1 MSQAAEPSRN
11 LFEALLRPAVLTVGA
26 DVKEAPPDPEAQEV
40 LTDMS
45 LRVELADATHEQ
57 ELCELLA
64 EKHYLGADRPVGDH
78 LRQVVTRAG
87 RLVAILTWG
96 PACYALKDRDLWIG
110 WCATQRVE
118 RLSLLVQ
125 NRRFLL
131 LTERGESPNLA
142 SQVLAAAVRALPGHW
157 LERFGYRPL
166 LAETFTDP
174 ESYQGT
180 CYKAS
185 AWEPVGTSQGY
196 ERHRADFYREHGK
209 PKRLWLR
216 PLHPSAKKLL
226 RAENP
231 ALPEDCRAGLRRA
244 PTGTLPLKAAQLPS
258 LLEALREVPDPRS
271 KNTRFKI
278 GPVLAIVALALLAG
292 RRDIASIARMANL
305 LDQDQ
310 RFVLCLPREAGK
322 KIRSVPGYS
331 VFYEVLTR
339 LDPEAFA
346 HALNRWLC
354 AQAGALPAA
363 LALDAKFIRDAV
375 GVLSLV
381 EADTGAPVALAVVD
395 QKEATPRSEQ
405 ARAPGLLASVPLDE
419 RIVTGDA
426 LHATREQA
434 RVIVEK
440 GGEYL
445 LQIKGNQPQLS
456 ALVERARSAPPFFLS

>member
-1 MSQAAEPSRN
+1 MNCEEQDEETQEQLSAGRWDRRLIVRAASAGEHEW
-11 LFEALLRPAVLTVGA
+11 FDGQLR
-26 DVKEAPPDPEAQEV
+26 E
-40 LTDMS
+40 
-45 LRVELADATHEQ
+45 H
-57 ELCELLA
+57 
-64 EKHYLGADRPVGDH
+64 HYLGGGQAVGDY
-78 LRQVVTRAG
+78 LRQVVERGG
-87 RLVAILTWG
+87 RPVALLAWG

-110 WCATQRVE
+110 WSATTRVE
-118 RLSLLVQ
+118 RLSLIVQ

-131 LTERGESPNLA
+131 LGAKGGEPNLA
-142 SQVLAAAVRALPGHW
+142 SQVLGATVRALPEQW

-174 ESYQGT
+174 EAYQGT

-216 PLHPSAKKLL
+216 PLHPSAKTLL
-226 RAENP
+226 RAADP
-231 ALPEDCRAGLRRA
+231 ALPEDCRPGLRRA
-244 PTGTLPLKAAQLPS
+244 PTGTLPLKNVQLPS
-258 LLEALREVPDPRS
+258 LLEALQGVPDPRA

-278 GPVLAIVALALLAG
+278 GPVLCVVALALLAG
-292 RRDIASIARMANL
+292 RRDIASIARMAHL

-310 RFVLCLPREAGK
+310 RFALRLPRDSGK
-322 KIRSVPGYS
+322 KVRLAPGYS
-331 VFYEVLTR
+331 VFYDVLTR

-346 HALNRWLC
+346 QVLNRWLC
-354 AQAGALPAA
+354 AHAGTLPGA

-381 EADTGAPVALAVVD
+381 EADTGAPVALAIVD
-395 QKEATPRSEQ
+395 QKESTPRSEQ
-405 ARAPGLLASVPLDE
+405 ARAAGLLAAVPLDE

-434 RVIVEK
+434 RTIMEK
-440 GGEYL
+440 GGDYL
-445 LQIKGNQPQLS
+445 LQIKGNQPHLA
-456 ALVERARSAPPFFLS
+456 ALAERARTVPPPFLP

>member
-1 MSQAAEPSRN
+1 MSTLRAPLPTFPTRAETGVETESE
-11 LFEALLRPAVLTVGA
+11 EAETSPPADGVI
-26 DVKEAPPDPEAQEV
+26 DVRLAGPGEEA
-40 LTDMS
+40 
-45 LRVELADATHEQ
+45 ELAG
-57 ELCELLA
+57 LLD
-64 EKHYLGADRPVGDH
+64 EGHYLGADRPVGDH

-87 RLVAILTWG
+87 RRVAILAWG

-110 WCATQRVE
+110 WDATRRVE

-131 LTERGESPNLA
+131 LVERGEAPNLA
-142 SQVLAAAVRALPGHW
+142 SQALAAAVRALPGHW
-157 LERFGYRPL
+157 QERFGYRPL

-174 ESYQGT
+174 EAYQGT

-196 ERHRADFYREHGK
+196 ERHRADFYREHGQ

-226 RAENP
+226 RAEDP
-231 ALPEDCRAGLRRA
+231 ALPEVCRPGLRRA
-244 PTGTLPLKAAQLPS
+244 PTGTLPLKNAQLPS
-258 LLEALREVPDPRS
+258 LLEALREVPDPRA
-271 KNTRFKI
+271 KNARFKI

-292 RRDIASIARMANL
+292 RRDIASIWRMAHL

-310 RFVLCLPREAGK
+310 RFALCLPRDAGK
-322 KIRSVPGYS
+322 KVRLAPGYS

-346 HALNRWLC
+346 RTLNRWLC
-354 AQAGALPAA
+354 AHAGALPGA

-381 EADTGAPVALAVVD
+381 EADTGVPVALAIVD
-395 QKEATPRSEQ
+395 QKENTPRSEQ
-405 ARAPGLLASVPLDE
+405 ARAAEVLAATPLDE

-426 LHATREQA
+426 LHATRAQA
-434 RVIVEK
+434 RTIMDK
-440 GGEYL
+440 AGDYL
-445 LQIKGNQPQLS
+445 LQIKANQPQLA
-456 ALVERARSAPPFFLS
+456 ALVERARSVPPPFLN

>member
-1 MSQAAEPSRN
+1 MSTLHAPFPV
-11 LFEALLRPAVLTVGA
+11 LPIRPESGVQTECE
-26 DVKEAPPDPEAQEV
+26 EAPADPVPEGLIEV
-40 LTDMS
+40 RLAAPAEEE
-45 LRVELADATHEQ
+45 ELAG
-57 ELCELLA
+57 LLA
-64 EKHYLGADRPVGDH
+64 EGHYLGADRPVGEH

-87 RLVAILTWG
+87 RRVAILAWG

-110 WCATQRVE
+110 WDATRRVE

-131 LTERGESPNLA
+131 LVGRGEAPNLA
-142 SQVLAAAVRALPGHW
+142 SQALAAAVRALPGHW
-157 LERFGYRPL
+157 QERFGYRPL

-174 ESYQGT
+174 EAYQGT

-185 AWEPVGTSQGY
+185 AWEPVGASRGY
-196 ERHRADFYREHGK
+196 ERHRADFYRAHGQ

-226 RAENP
+226 CAEAP
-231 ALPEDCRAGLRRA
+231 ALPEACRPGLRHA
-244 PTGTLPLKAAQLPS
+244 PTGTLPLKAGQLPS
-258 LLEALREVPDPRS
+258 LLEALREVPDPRA

-292 RRDIASIARMANL
+292 RRDIASIARMAHL

-310 RFVLCLPREAGK
+310 RFALRLPREAGK
-322 KIRSVPGYS
+322 KIRSAPGYS

-346 HALNRWLC
+346 QTLNRWLH
-354 AQAGALPAA
+354 AHAGTLPGA
-363 LALDAKFIRDAV
+363 LALDAKFIREAV

-381 EADTGAPVALAVVD
+381 EADSGAPVALAIVD
-395 QKEATPRSEQ
+395 QKENTPRSEQ
-405 ARAPGLLASVPLDE
+405 ARAAEVLASVPLDE

-426 LHATREQA
+426 LHATRAQA
-434 RVIVEK
+434 RLIVEK

-445 LQIKGNQPQLS
+445 LQIKANQPQLS
-456 ALVERARSAPPFFLS
+456 ALVARARLAPPPFLS

>member
-1 MSQAAEPSRN
+1 MSTPVLPFPASSTTTKSRVTPAIEEGRVDSPADGLIEVRLATAEEEAE
-11 LFEALLRPAVLTVGA
+11 LAALLEEG
-26 DVKEAPPDPEAQEV
+26 
-40 LTDMS
+40 
-45 LRVELADATHEQ
+45 
-57 ELCELLA
+57 
-64 EKHYLGADRPVGDH
+64 HYLGADRPVGDH

-87 RLVAILTWG
+87 RRVAVLAWG
-96 PACYALKDRDLWIG
+96 PACYALKDRDRWIG
-110 WCATQRVE
+110 WDATRRVE

-131 LTERGESPNLA
+131 LAKRGEAPNLA
-142 SQVLAAAVRALPGHW
+142 SQALAAAVRSLPCHW
-157 LERFGYRPL
+157 QERFGYRPL

-174 ESYQGT
+174 EAYEGT

-185 AWEPVGTSQGY
+185 AWEPAGTSQGY

-216 PLHPSAKKLL
+216 PLHPSAKALL
-226 RAENP
+226 RAPDP
-231 ALPEDCRAGLRRA
+231 ALPEACRPGLRRA
-244 PTGTLPLKAAQLPS
+244 PTGTLPLKNGQLPS

-292 RRDIASIARMANL
+292 RRDIASIWRMAHL

-310 RFVLCLPREAGK
+310 RFALCLPRDAGK
-322 KIRSVPGYS
+322 KVRLAPGYS

-346 HALNRWLC
+346 QVLNRWL
-354 AQAGALPAA
+354 AAHAGTLPGA
-363 LALDAKFIRDAV
+363 LALDAKFIREAV

-381 EADTGAPVALAVVD
+381 EADTGAPVALAIVD
-395 QKEATPRSEQ
+395 QKENTPRSEQ
-405 ARAPGLLASVPLDE
+405 ARAAGLLASMPLDE

-434 RVIVEK
+434 RTIVEQ
-440 GGEYL
+440 GGDYL
-445 LQIKGNQPQLS
+445 LQIKGNQPRLA
-456 ALVERARSAPPFFLS
+456 ALVERARTAPPPFLS

>member
-1 MSQAAEPSRN
+1 MRTSPEPFPALQTPPAPGVAPSGEDEPAGPPSAGLLEVSLAGPAEEAE
-11 LFEALLRPAVLTVGA
+11 LAALLDEG
-26 DVKEAPPDPEAQEV
+26 
-40 LTDMS
+40 
-45 LRVELADATHEQ
+45 
-57 ELCELLA
+57 
-64 EKHYLGADRPVGDH
+64 HYLGADRPVGDH

-87 RLVAILTWG
+87 RRVAILAWG
-96 PACYALKDRDLWIG
+96 PASYALKDRDRWIG
-110 WCATQRVE
+110 WDATRRVE

-131 LTERGESPNLA
+131 LVARGEAPNLA
-142 SQVLAAAVRALPGHW
+142 SQALAAAVRALPGHW

-185 AWEPVGTSQGY
+185 AWEPVGTSRGY

-226 RAENP
+226 RAEAP
-231 ALPEDCRAGLRRA
+231 GLPDECRPGLRRA
-244 PTGTLPLKAAQLPS
+244 PTGTLPLKNGQLPS

-292 RRDIASIARMANL
+292 RRDIASIWRMSHL

-310 RFVLCLPREAGK
+310 RFALALPRDPGK
-322 KIRSVPGYS
+322 KVRLAPGYS

-346 HALNRWLC
+346 QSLNRWLA
-354 AQAGALPAA
+354 AQAGALPGA
-363 LALDAKFIRDAV
+363 LAMDAKFIREAI

-381 EADTGAPVALAVVD
+381 EADTGVPVALAIVD
-395 QKEATPRSEQ
+395 QKENTPRSEQ
-405 ARAPGLLASVPLDE
+405 ARAAELLAATPLDE
-419 RIVTGDA
+419 RLVTGDA
-426 LHATREQA
+426 LHAARAQA
-434 RVIVEK
+434 RSIVDK
-440 GGEYL
+440 GGDYL
-445 LQIKGNQPQLS
+445 LQLKDNQPHLA
-456 ALVERARSAPPFFLS
+456 ALAERARSAPPPFLP